1 MNFRRKNRHNTNRPK
16 IMGTKAG
23 SAPAKKRNRSK
34 KPKAVLAEQFAKA
47 PTVNIQ
53 GDYYFTEAEN
63 QALGLK
69 LAGLLEQREQLQAH
83 KKELMAQLK
92 AQEEGI
98 TADIRLT
105 GSKRR
110 GGFEV
115 RPMDVFVLF
124 EPKKGL
130 KHYHRK
136 EAPHELIRSETM
148 LPGDYEQELPMQG
161 LPPSA
166 KPPEAPA
173 KPKAEKKKAAKPE
186 GAGSPI
192 GVTSFSDAL
201 NAVAA
206 GKELKRVPVV
216 IDEGFPPDKI
226 RAQFRKAAK
235 KFGWPVAAIELLDDE
250 AMKLG
255 SEQDDAPKVLD
266 LFNAHTIRPCAEE

>member
-1 MNFRRKNRHNTNRPK
+1 MA
-16 IMGTKAG
+16 TKPRG
-23 SAPAKKRNRSK
+23 SASPRKRDRSK
-34 KPKAVLAEQFAKA
+34 KPKTILAEQFAKA

-53 GDYYFTEAEN
+53 GDYYFTAEEN

-69 LAGLLEQREQLQAH
+69 LAGLLEQKEQLQAH

-110 GGFEV
+110 SGFEV

-124 EPKKGL
+124 EPKQGQ
-130 KHYHRK
+130 KHFHRK
-136 EAPHELIRSETM
+136 EPPHELIRSETM
-148 LPGDYEQELPMQG
+148 LPGDYEQELPMEG
-161 LPPSA
+161 LPASK
-166 KPPEAPA
+166 KPPEET
-173 KPKAEKKKAAKPE
+173 KPKKAAAKKGKPD

-192 GVTSFSDAL
+192 GATSFSDAL
-201 NAVAA
+201 NAAAA

-216 IDEGFPPDKI
+216 LDEGFPPDKI

-235 KFGWPVAAIELLDDE
+235 KFGWPIAAIELLDDE

-255 SEQDDAPKVLD
+255 SEQEDAAKVLEM
-266 LFNAHTIRPCAEE
+266 FNAHTIRPGATE

>member
-1 MNFRRKNRHNTNRPK
+1 MSTASKK
-16 IMGTKAG
+16 G
-23 SAPAKKRNRSK
+23 SAAPRKRDRSK
-34 KPKAVLAEQFAKA
+34 TPKAVLAEQFAKA

-53 GDYYFTEAEN
+53 ADYYFTEGEN

-69 LAGLLEQREQLQAH
+69 LAGLLESKEQLQAH

-110 GGFEV
+110 SGFEV
-115 RPMDVFVLF
+115 RPLDVFVLF

-136 EAPHELIRSETM
+136 EAPHALIRSETM
-148 LPGDYEQELPMQG
+148 LPGDYEQELPMEG
-161 LPPSA
+161 LPPG
-166 KPPEAPA
+166 KPAAAPA
-173 KPKAEKKKAAKPE
+173 PKKETKKKAAKPD

-201 NAVAA
+201 NAAAA

-216 IDEGFPPDKI
+216 LDEGFPPDKI

-250 AMKLG
+250 AMKIG
-255 SEQDDAPKVLD
+255 SELDDAPKVLE
-266 LFNAHTIRPCAEE
+266 LFNAHTIRPGASEDAK